1 MNLEK
6 WPKIITERLILQLPE
21 LGCAKLMCDFV
32 VKNKT
37 HLSCWEP
44 VQSDIFYTESYWK
57 EKIVMLNLITTNETF
72 FFREIEHFEFCQ
84 KTILPQH
91 PFKTKFRAW
100 SAASSVG
107 AEAYSL
113 AMLLDTAFARSDW
126 EVVGTDINTDVIEKA
141 NIALYPEAWLEK
153 IPKELRKKYCLKGK
167 GKHEGKFMIDKV
179 LKENIHFFAKNLL
192 MPISDIGKFDLIFLR
207 NILIYFDEKTKQRVV
222 DNIIF
227 NLKPNGNGGFSTDI
241 KFSDVQEVVVDVT
254 PGVMKMFELHN
265 KNDTHVAA
273 ITTGVAEL
281 DGRSMGDLSHEF
293 FEKQKAMA
301 KPRANVKVVAS
312 DFYKFIRGKYL
323 EIYPEGPNQ
332 FKPWLEFLIGGYGKK
347 DRFPRLYRVYVHEDK
362 ILKVHSDGSGGTAW
376 GGQSTAVEGFLNGV
390 ANQMKNSI
398 EFQYAESIKSLQQGF
413 VNSLVD
419 YETKTGTKIAIND
432 L

>member
-1 MNLEK
+1 VTVNIVVVTHEA
-6 WPKIITERLILQLPE
+6 IVF
-21 LGCAKLMCDFV
+21 GCDSV
-32 VKNKT
+32 
-37 HLSCWEP
+37 
-44 VQSDIFYTESYWK
+44 
-57 EKIVMLNLITTNETF
+57 
-72 FFREIEHFEFCQ
+72 
-84 KTILPQH
+84 
-91 PFKTKFRAW
+91 
-100 SAASSVG
+100 ASSVKR
-107 AEAYSL
+107 
-113 AMLLDTAFARSDW
+113 F
-126 EVVGTDINTDVIEKA
+126 
-141 NIALYPEAWLEK
+141 
-153 IPKELRKKYCLKGK
+153 
-167 GKHEGKFMIDKV
+167 
-179 LKENIHFFAKNLL
+179 
-192 MPISDIGKFDLIFLR
+192 
-207 NILIYFDEKTKQRVV
+207 V
-222 DNIIF
+222 DPTTL

-432 L
+432 LKLPNAAQLDWRSTNGINTSGFSDQTAVNLTSHLVNTQSGLARFEYGVATVGGRTRIGIITRKHGFKSLNEPELTHAHTGLLDE